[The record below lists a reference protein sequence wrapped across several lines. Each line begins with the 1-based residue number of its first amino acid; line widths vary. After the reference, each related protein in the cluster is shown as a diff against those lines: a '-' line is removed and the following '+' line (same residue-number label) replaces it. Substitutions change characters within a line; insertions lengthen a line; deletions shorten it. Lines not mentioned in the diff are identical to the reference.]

1 MKGARVWGFEWGVS
15 VIDFV
20 YARQKLHG
28 PLERQVQVLQRVLGV
43 VCSTGLGADRQA
55 RLESILEQIRAQSI
69 ADSEMVSCAWRGGN
83 GVMDVVVDMEPC
95 TC

>member
-1 MKGARVWGFEWGVS
+1 MGGVEWGLG

-20 YARQKLHG
+20 YARQRLQW
-28 PLERQVQVLQRVLGV
+28 PLERQVEVLHRVLGV
-43 VCSTGLGADRQA
+43 VCSTGLGADTQA
-55 RLESILEQIRAQSI
+55 RLESILEQIRMQSM